1 MHFILFQ
8 FGAEQKKLGFLAFK
22 NDLYSACPFLG
33 LTIYIKL
40 SDVTKALYLIIILCV
55 YLFRFN
61 GGKFYTY
68 IGEVCVSVNPYR
80 TLNIYGPDYVSQYK
94 GNFFINY

>member
-1 MHFILFQ
+1 M
-8 FGAEQKKLGFLAFK
+8 FL
-22 NDLYSACPFLG
+22 
-33 LTIYIKL
+33 L
-40 SDVTKALYLIIILCV
+40 SDC
-55 YLFRFN
+55 RFN

-94 GNFFINY
+94 GK